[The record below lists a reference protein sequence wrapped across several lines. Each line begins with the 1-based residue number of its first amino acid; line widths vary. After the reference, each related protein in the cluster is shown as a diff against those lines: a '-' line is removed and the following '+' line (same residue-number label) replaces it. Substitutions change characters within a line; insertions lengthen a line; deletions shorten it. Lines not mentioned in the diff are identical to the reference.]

1 MFLCRPNSFNVA
13 NQIIKEA
20 QWFPSWIVCILGL
33 RIILFSI
40 GLFINKM
47 VRAEWIKIKERL
59 KNHYSVRFIFEFGQ
73 PSRGNQVH

>member
-20 QWFPSWIVCILGL
+20 QWFPSRIVYILGL

-47 VRAEWIKIKERL
+47 VRAEWIKPKERF
-59 KNHYSVRFIFEFGQ
+59 KNDYSVSFIYEFGQ
-73 PSRGNQVH
+73 PSQ